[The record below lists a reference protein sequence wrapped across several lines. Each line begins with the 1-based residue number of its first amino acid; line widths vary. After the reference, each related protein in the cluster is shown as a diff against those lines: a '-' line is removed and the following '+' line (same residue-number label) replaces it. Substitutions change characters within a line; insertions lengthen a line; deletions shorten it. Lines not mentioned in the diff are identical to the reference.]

1 MQACNGSIG
10 GISQIVT
17 TPLEAGM
24 VGRDDMQK
32 RIPHDLAQDGYESH
46 DRWVGG
52 FVLWSAWLS

>member
-1 MQACNGSIG
+1 MQACNGSIW

-32 RIPHDLAQDGYESH
+32 RIRTILLKTGTNLMI
-46 DRWVGG
+46 DR
-52 FVLWSAWLS
+52 